1 MNRESL
7 FSNSRKNTLDRQ
19 RGILMRTIK
28 RVVGFILVVC
38 TIIMLPIT
46 TKAQT
51 TRIQIDD
58 ERFEGK
64 TWEEVVRQYMA
75 EHNLN
80 EKNIALGYKNL
91 VTGETHFLNADE
103 YHVGASL
110 YKVPLNM
117 VFTEQ
122 ISKGEMTFDTKI
134 NGVPYS
140 TLIRG
145 SLVVSNNE
153 YSYYLRDE
161 LGGVPEYRKKIVD
174 YMVEGE
180 CSEEEKIYE
189 HNFFTARQMITCLE
203 TLYQGG
209 EERFP
214 RVLMHM
220 KQAQPNQYFEYFK
233 QDYEVAHKYGYLA
246 TGNTLQINDCGI
258 VYTDDPIAIVML
270 TNGIGKYAV
279 PLSNY
284 CILMAE
290 YTRYHRTLR
299 IAEEEREAEREAA
312 REALRVAE
320 QRATESLELM
330 RQDWKEEALT
340 FQGAMNN
347 KRFAVGVYLALAT
360 IVLSIVLLVLL
371 RIWTKRRRLPF
382 LPFIVFLL
390 IIDVAII
397 LGIARPE
404 CQKAL
409 QEPKANPQEVVNTFF
424 DALVDQD
431 YKKAYSCLEQTKSL
445 DLEKQPDN
453 QAETLIYEMM
463 TATYSYCL
471 YNDCLRGRTSA
482 KQQVLLEHLNAEEVR
497 LKAEGKGNPNETLET
512 KVSEVLEKAELY
524 RTVTG
529 IEINL
534 VYTKQGW
541 KIRTDE
547 SLRQALEGN
556 F

>member
-1 MNRESL
+1 MGR
-7 FSNSRKNTLDRQ
+7 
-19 RGILMRTIK
+19 IK

-58 ERFEGK
+58 KRFEGK
-64 TWEEVVRQYMA
+64 TWEAVVRQYMA

-91 VTGETHFLNADE
+91 ITGETHFLNGDE

-117 VFTEQ
+117 VFTER

-145 SLVVSNNE
+145 SLVASNNE

-161 LGGVPEYRKKIVD
+161 LGGVPEYRKEIVE

-203 TLYQGG
+203 TLYRGG

-214 RVLMHM
+214 RVLTHM
-220 KQAQPNQYFEYFK
+220 KQAQPNHYFNYFK
-233 QDYEVAHKYGYLA
+233 QDYTVAHKYGYLA

-270 TNGIGKYAV
+270 TNGIGEFGV

-284 CILMAE
+284 CTLMAE
-290 YTRYHRTLR
+290 YTQYHRTQR
-299 IAEEEREAEREAA
+299 IAEEERKAEQEAA
-312 REALRVAE
+312 REALNMAE
-320 QRATESLELM
+320 QKAIESLELK
-330 RQDWKEEALT
+330 RQDWKEEVLT
-340 FQGAMNN
+340 FEVAMNN
-347 KRFAVGVYLALAT
+347 KGFAVGIYLVAGIIAVTIALL
-360 IVLSIVLLVLL
+360 ISI
-371 RIWTKRRRLPF
+371 RILTKRKRLRF
-382 LPFIVFLL
+382 LPFVAFLL
-390 IIDVAII
+390 IIDIAII
-397 LGIARPE
+397 FAIIRPK

-409 QEPKANPQEVVNTFF
+409 EEPKENPQEVVDIFF
-424 DALVDQD
+424 DALVAKD
-431 YKKAYSCLEQTKSL
+431 YDKAYSCLEQPESVE
-445 DLEKQPDN
+445 LEKQMDD
-453 QAETLIYEMM
+453 QTERLIYQKLVN
-463 TATYSYCL
+463 TYSYRLYEECL
-471 YNDCLRGRTSA
+471 KERTWA
-482 KQQVLLEHLNAEEVR
+482 KQQVLLEHLNVEAVR
-497 LKAEGKGNPNETLET
+497 LKAEGEQDKLQET
-512 KVSEVLEKAELY
+512 LEKAELY

-534 VYTKQGW
+534 VYTKTGW
-541 KIRTDE
+541 KIRADE
-547 SLRQALEGN
+547 SLRQVLEGD
-556 F
+556 FSYQ